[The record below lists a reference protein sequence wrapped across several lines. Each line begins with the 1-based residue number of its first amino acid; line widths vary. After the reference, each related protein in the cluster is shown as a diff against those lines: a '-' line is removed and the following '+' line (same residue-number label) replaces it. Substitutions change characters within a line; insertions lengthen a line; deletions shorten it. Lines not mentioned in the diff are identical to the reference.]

1 MEPRTTTAPERE
13 TFVKK
18 NLNFKRLHAV
28 CLLKPPKCETF
39 AKKKLLILS
48 SFDSQCLRIL
58 LLSRVS
64 LRAASG
70 GPMSPHPLIVE
81 NIIVSGI
88 WGAQCLRIL
97 LLSRISLRAAS
108 GALCLLVA
116 KLLRQLSSVV
126 RDELLLRTLPLH
138 IVRVLCARAYMHR
151 LSAFSCWLC
160 ALSY

>member
-1 MEPRTTTAPERE
+1 MPPRMRGLYRPF
-13 TFVKK
+13 TFLMFFKISLFLQKTKSTGDKRARGGAHFCECFTLWKKKEQMAWSLEQRLLQNVKHSSKK

-28 CLLKPPKCETF
+28 CLL
-39 AKKKLLILS
+39 A
-48 SFDSQCLRIL
+48 
-58 LLSRVS
+58 SR
-64 LRAASG
+64 
-70 GPMSPHPLIVE
+70 
-81 NIIVSGI
+81 
-88 WGAQCLRIL
+88 
-97 LLSRISLRAAS
+97 
-108 GALCLLVA
+108 ALCLLVA